1 MAKDDLNLKQQKF
14 IEFYI
19 ESGNAS
25 DAVVKA
31 GYTTKY
37 PDRYAYELLRIP
49 KIKSILDKTREL
61 INSHSKLSIKY
72 KLDLLYEGIE
82 HYRSLSQYV
91 KCSKLCE
98 VANKM
103 QGHNAPEKISGT
115 ISMANEMND
124 VTELTEKYT
133 NEYIAA
139 RH

>member
-1 MAKDDLNLKQQKF
+1 MAEDSLNLKRQKF
-14 IEFYI
+14 IDFYI

-25 DAVVKA
+25 DAVVRA

-37 PDRYAYELLRIP
+37 PERYAYQLLQIP
-49 KIKSILDKTREL
+49 KIKSILEKTRQS
-61 INSHSKLSIKY
+61 INSHSNLSIKY
-72 KLDLLYEGIE
+72 KLDMLYEGIE
-82 HYRSLSQYV
+82 YYRSRSQYV

-115 ISMANEMND
+115 INVANEMND
-124 VTELTEKYT
+124 VIELTEKYT